1 MAVTRIWPIKNNI
14 HQVVS
19 YAANKSKTN
28 LSKYSDLVSS
38 LHYAADKDKTNLES
52 EQRLLVAGINCDLDI
67 AAQQMI
73 DTKEMYGK
81 TGGIVAYHAYI
92 SFKPGEVTPEE
103 AQQVAMEVAN
113 KMWGADYEIVVA
125 AHLNANCV
133 HCHIVINS
141 VSMTDGRKMM
151 KTERCTDCSER
162 RVMKSVLSTDYPLLK
177 IRKEKE
183 FPTMFTRQSRK
194 VSKQN
199 MIICVKILIMLFRE
213 AEA

>member
-19 YAANKSKTN
+19 YAANKSKTD

-52 EQRLLVAGINCDLDI
+52 EQRLLVDGINCDPDI
-67 AAQQMI
+67 AARQMI

-92 SFKPGEVTPEE
+92 SFKPGEVSPEE

-113 KMWGADYEIVVA
+113 KMWGCGSPVETSAQQK
-125 AHLNANCV
+125 HRP
-133 HCHIVINS
+133 S
-141 VSMTDGRKMM
+141 
-151 KTERCTDCSER
+151 
-162 RVMKSVLSTDYPLLK
+162 
-177 IRKEKE
+177 
-183 FPTMFTRQSRK
+183 
-194 VSKQN
+194 
-199 MIICVKILIMLFRE
+199 RE
-213 AEA
+213 ARPEYEMVVTHPS